1 MLYNDD
7 THSNRTAS
15 LPHIHLFL
23 TLDPYGTAAPF
34 LDSAVQSIADG
45 GLICC
50 TCTDMAVLSGNY
62 PEKCFSLYGTV
73 GLKSKFHHEAALRT
87 LLHAIDSSA
96 NRHKKCIVPWISVS
110 VDFYIR
116 VFVRV
121 FENASEVKKSLTR
134 RMMVY
139 QSTKCESFYLQPM
152 GHTYK
157 SKKGAGQT
165 DLYAGAYVSVPSECP
180 DSGGSFRL
188 GGPYWAAPIHDQ
200 TVVDTILGRMRR
212 HDNSITRNFP
222 GSAAE
227 DEQENEIEI
236 STANGKDEH
245 KDSKSDEEAFPYYIH
260 TQSRI
265 KSILG
270 VISDELKD
278 VPFYYTL
285 PDLCSTVRCKPPV
298 NAQFRSA
305 LSNAGYRFSGFHHEA
320 SAFKTDAPASV
331 VWDILRAWCKLN
343 PPLGS
348 KHRKVD
354 PSQDVGLKILSKEP
368 ATDVDFT
375 LVEGTKRRKM
385 INGEKNVLFPQNP
398 EEHWGPKRKAGRAP
412 LMKEGEKEGK

>member
-1 MLYNDD
+1 MSRVTINHGDAIEYMIQHADVEKQGQFD
-7 THSNRTAS
+7 V
-15 LPHIHLFL
+15 ID
-23 TLDPYGTAAPF
+23 LDPYGTAAPF
-34 LDSAVQSIADG
+34 LDAAVQSIADG

-73 GLKSKFHHEAALRT
+73 GLKSKYHHEAALRT

-96 NRHKKCIVPWISVS
+96 NRHKKYIVPWISVS

-157 SKKGAGQT
+157 SKKGAGNT
-165 DLYAGAYVSVPSECP
+165 DLYAGAYVTVPSECP

-200 TVVDTILGRMRR
+200 GVVDTILSRMRK
-212 HDNSITRNFP
+212 HDNRITKNYP
-222 GSAAE
+222 GDNSEAVEGGKASGE
-227 DEQENEIEI
+227 MDT
-236 STANGKDEH
+236 STASNGKDG
-245 KDSKSDEEAFPYYIH
+245 SVAFPYYVH
-260 TQSRI
+260 TQPRI

-270 VISDELKD
+270 VISEELKD

-285 PDLCSTVRCKPPV
+285 PDLCSTVRCTPPI
-298 NAQFRSA
+298 NAQFR
-305 LSNAGYRFSGFHHEA
+305 
-320 SAFKTDAPASV
+320 
-331 VWDILRAWCKLN
+331 
-343 PPLGS
+343 
-348 KHRKVD
+348 
-354 PSQDVGLKILSKEP
+354 
-368 ATDVDFT
+368 
-375 LVEGTKRRKM
+375 
-385 INGEKNVLFPQNP
+385 
-398 EEHWGPKRKAGRAP
+398 
-412 LMKEGEKEGK
+412 